1 MFIMKKFKKI
11 LSVVSATVLCA
22 VPIVNVA
29 PVNASGSP
37 KMKTYVVYSVATR
50 PDIAYFDYTL
60 YYSDSVIFQGSKPM
74 NLLSKGN
81 FSSIP
86 KTSNRKVQHKYS
98 GSAIG
103 SRGEVVETKFVVS
116 MDTESIY
123 DKISRTTPDIRNANG
138 TALHST
144 SLIMDDILL
153 GDVDF
158 NGVVDEN
165 DADLILSHIANP
177 SNYPFTEKQF
187 QAADVYNQGDGMTG
201 MDAYTIQQYVAG
213 IISHF

>member
-1 MFIMKKFKKI
+1 MKKIKKI
-11 LSVVSATVLCA
+11 LSVASAAVLCA
-22 VPIVNVA
+22 MPIVNVA

-37 KMKTYVVYSVATR
+37 QMKTYVVYSVATR

-60 YYSDSVIFQGSKPM
+60 YYSDSAIFQESKPSS
-74 NLLSKGN
+74 LLSKGN

-98 GSAIG
+98 GSTIG
-103 SRGEVVETKFVVS
+103 SRGEVVATKFIVS

-138 TALHST
+138 VTLSPA

-158 NGVVDEN
+158 NGIVDN
-165 DADLILSHIANP
+165 DDADLILSHIVNP
-177 SNYPFTEKQF
+177 DNYPFTEKQF
-187 QAADVYNQGDGMTG
+187 QAADVYNRGDGITG
-201 MDAYTIQQYVAG
+201 MDAYTIQQYVAE